1 MTRAP
6 ARSLRFVDLSHVN
19 ATVARDVLADVAALI
34 ATGEFTNGP
43 HVERFERGVRDVLR
57 ST

>member
-1 MTRAP
+1 M
-6 ARSLRFVDLSHVN
+6 N